1 MDKKFLDSYRL
12 CPVDEEWA
20 GVLER
25 YCVNGYHPG
34 SFFESVLANDL
45 SGAAHRTHPSNQWE
59 EIVKLMKW
67 LQQRAPS
74 VCWGSYEK
82 VQAWIDLTN
91 DQRRAILEADDL
103 LMSPWD
109 HLKEK
114 ETV

>member
-1 MDKKFLDSYRL
+1 
-12 CPVDEEWA
+12 
-20 GVLER
+20 
-25 YCVNGYHPG
+25 
-34 SFFESVLANDL
+34 
-45 SGAAHRTHPSNQWE
+45 
-59 EIVKLMKW
+59 MKW